1 MPVLCDHGVDQH
13 PLYPE
18 RVIKT
23 GRTWVRSKYVVD
35 LMGHCIVCLG
45 QEAPP
50 DFPYDRQALYQA
62 NVIAAVEEVDP
73 EAEVVFTLMPKEV
86 SDGLPYVEP

>member
-1 MPVLCDHGVDQH
+1 
-13 PLYPE
+13 
-18 RVIKT
+18 
-23 GRTWVRSKYVVD
+23 
-35 LMGHCIVCLG
+35 LG